1 MRQRGTLPSC
11 SAPSSSRGFAPAAP
25 AVSSALSSP
34 CSGADYYAVPAGEAS
49 VASPSEPRKRPREDD
64 ELDASPATSTSACS
78 PLRPR
83 SLPQAKSKPTAAK
96 LGQVAEGSPAA
107 RKLKMKPPPVPCF
120 KPEPEPWLVL
130 REMQLPPKKAEENYE
145 ISDKGSDSEAEDE
158 RGHKLVPEWSL
169 KYLELL
175 QAQSDID
182 ADTIFGTRVPT
193 CDLEEV
199 FKDSDYMKFQA
210 ERPPRRRGSSGEW
223 RHDRLSR
230 EEISAYKRKTGQ
242 LKRKKTMR
250 ACGFESDQ
258 VQIQSCDPLQASED
272 LLQTEALRGCIWAIS
287 RQNLRKGMWQAS
299 DSGCA
304 FHGIR
309 ATGWAEQAR
318 KEESMPSCEDLDENL
333 VAVSDDGVFHYLYS
347 DHCSFLELVQFL
359 QFLPK
364 APVTFISP
372 VGSSEGTYSFDG
384 ADGIQKLMASASVP
398 SIRYSERPTRCF
410 EKTSL
415 PRAKRKAE
423 GPHEEDG
430 YEQKKSAGA

>member
-1 MRQRGTLPSC
+1 ML
-11 SAPSSSRGFAPAAP
+11 
-25 AVSSALSSP
+25 
-34 CSGADYYAVPAGEAS
+34 
-49 VASPSEPRKRPREDD
+49 
-64 ELDASPATSTSACS
+64 
-78 PLRPR
+78 
-83 SLPQAKSKPTAAK
+83 
-96 LGQVAEGSPAA
+96 
-107 RKLKMKPPPVPCF
+107 
-120 KPEPEPWLVL
+120 
-130 REMQLPPKKAEENYE
+130 
-145 ISDKGSDSEAEDE
+145 
-158 RGHKLVPEWSL
+158 
-169 KYLELL
+169 
-175 QAQSDID
+175 
-182 ADTIFGTRVPT
+182 
-193 CDLEEV
+193 LEEV
-199 FKDSDYMKFQA
+199 PVAVDSFNHDGGVLFFCSHAHEDHLKGLNKKWRKGPLFASAITRQLLLLKWPSLEITALELGRTYQIPLMDGLEIEVYLIDA
-210 ERPPRRRGSSGEW
+210 NHVPGSVMFLFFGYFGSVLYTGDFRLHEKHQDIASLAPV
-223 RHDRLSR
+223 RDKGLSR
-230 EEISAYKRKTGQ
+230 IYLDNTFCDPRFQQPSREDVAAAISKRFRRKWPCIIFVESYRLGKETLLLHLAQKLRSRVLVSEE
-242 LKRKKTMR
+242 RKKTMR

>member
-1 MRQRGTLPSC
+1 MHAETKKEQDEEEELESPSQPETIEVNPGCRGSLLEDEAKEEMSSALDLALVLQDEEVLPSPVQSPAKPELRLLQAEKPSPGAGLSTPGPGPRGNTSHGSSSSSKSPSPAPHIKALSSGPRVPLSAAAAAVLDGLAQAAARPGGLLDAMRQRGTLPSC

-83 SLPQAKSKPTAAK
+83 WRSLPQAKSKPTAAK
-96 LGQVAEGSPAA
+96 TRVAPKNAKVAEGSPAA

-145 ISDKGSDSEAEDE
+145 ISDKGSDSEVEDE

-242 LKRKKTMR
+242 LKR
-250 ACGFESDQ
+250 
-258 VQIQSCDPLQASED
+258 
-272 LLQTEALRGCIWAIS
+272 
-287 RQNLRKGMWQAS
+287 WQAS
-299 DSGCA
+299 
-304 FHGIR
+304 
-309 ATGWAEQAR
+309 ATPDPG
-318 KEESMPSCEDLDENL
+318 
-333 VAVSDDGVFHYLYS
+333 G
-347 DHCSFLELVQFL
+347 
-359 QFLPK
+359 
-364 APVTFISP
+364 
-372 VGSSEGTYSFDG
+372 
-384 ADGIQKLMASASVP
+384 
-398 SIRYSERPTRCF
+398 
-410 EKTSL
+410 
-415 PRAKRKAE
+415 
-423 GPHEEDG
+423 
-430 YEQKKSAGA
+430 